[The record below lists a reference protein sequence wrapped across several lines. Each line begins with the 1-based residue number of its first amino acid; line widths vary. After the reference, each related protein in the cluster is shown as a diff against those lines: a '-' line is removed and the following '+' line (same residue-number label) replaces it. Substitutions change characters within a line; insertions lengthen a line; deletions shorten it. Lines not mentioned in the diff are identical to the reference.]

1 MPGGPRHC
9 RLISHRLFFVVL
21 DDSDVHVNIPKNLSA
36 PFMKGYQLM
45 SLNKEIK
52 LKMM

>member
-9 RLISHRLFFVVL
+9 RLISHRLFFVLL
-21 DDSDVHVNIPKNLSA
+21 DDSDVNIPKNLSA
-36 PFMKGYQLM
+36 PFMKGYQLL